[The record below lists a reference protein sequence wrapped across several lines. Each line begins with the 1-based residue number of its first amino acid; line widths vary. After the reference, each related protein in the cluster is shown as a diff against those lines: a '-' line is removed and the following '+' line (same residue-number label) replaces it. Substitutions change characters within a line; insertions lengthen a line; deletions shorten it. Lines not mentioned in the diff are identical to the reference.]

1 MTQALSGAA
10 IAAVIAVCWLLGR
23 PRPKILR
30 STDTTAVAALNRG
43 QMERLLDAPI
53 NAADANAPEGI
64 GPGFGADQGQGLV
77 FSGRA
82 LSWPRDQRERGL
94 LLRQLDQQFLA
105 GGEARR
111 QAMALCAAWNHR
123 DTLPLIRRGL
133 RDSDPAVVGLAADAM
148 AGFRGRTTAGVTAQ
162 PATKPPRN
170 VSRTR

>member
-1 MTQALSGAA
+1 
-10 IAAVIAVCWLLGR
+10 VCWLLGR

-53 NAADANAPEGI
+53 HA
-64 GPGFGADQGQGLV
+64 ADQGQGLV
-77 FSGRA
+77 FSGGA